1 VALKADGP
9 TLVHKTDRAAVA
21 LHVNSRAEVRRT
33 FRRLRS
39 QLGDAMQR
47 AVIQPMAPS
56 GVETVVGVV
65 HDPSFGPLVM
75 FGMGGIATD
84 LLGDRSFRIL
94 PLTDVDAHELVG
106 SLRSSPLLF
115 GYRGAPP
122 VDLGALEQLL
132 VRVAC
137 LADDI
142 PELAEL
148 DLNPV
153 IAAPNGTYAV
163 DVKIRVA
170 PCARPAGTG
179 LRRLRNPAGEG
190 TEEPISMTTD
200 RPTSASDFTTG
211 GTMTGET
218 IDVVANVLHHIA
230 PEVNIQDIDPDGLL
244 PERLDLDGLPQLCS
258 RPARANR
265 SGDSRRDDPEMARLS
280 GCRASCDLI
289 NHSDELMPTFA
300 WTSAEA

>member
-1 VALKADGP
+1 
-9 TLVHKTDRAAVA
+9 VA

-39 QLGDAMQR
+39 QLGEAMHH

-75 FGMGGIATD
+75 FGLGGIATD

-115 GYRGAPP
+115 GYRGGPP

-132 VRVAC
+132 VRVAR

-153 IAAPNGTYAV
+153 IAGPTGIYAV
-163 DVKIRVA
+163 DVKVRIA
-170 PCARPAGTG
+170 PCAHPAGTG
-179 LRRLRNPAGEG
+179 LRRLRDPA
-190 TEEPISMTTD
+190 
-200 RPTSASDFTTG
+200 
-211 GTMTGET
+211 
-218 IDVVANVLHHIA
+218 
-230 PEVNIQDIDPDGLL
+230 
-244 PERLDLDGLPQLCS
+244 
-258 RPARANR
+258 
-265 SGDSRRDDPEMARLS
+265 
-280 GCRASCDLI
+280 
-289 NHSDELMPTFA
+289 
-300 WTSAEA
+300 